1 MNILAK
7 IKKLSKKDVIIYK
20 NVIGAF
26 AVKGA
31 SLILSLFTMPA
42 YMRFFTDEQVLGVW
56 FTLLSVLSWILNFD
70 LGIGNGLR
78 NKLAEALAIDD
89 RKSAKEYI
97 SSAYWMIGLMMLVV
111 GGVGLPLLPY
121 ISWNSVFNVS
131 PTFLSSTELS
141 SAVQWCFMGVVL
153 QFFLRLISSVLYA
166 MQKSAVN
173 NFLMLLTS
181 VLQLLVALLAPSRMP
196 AENLRMFARA
206 YVVCVNL
213 PLLVASVVVFS
224 GTMRD
229 CIPRFRSFDQQK
241 AKAVL
246 SLGGIFFVCQ
256 VLYMLIA
263 NTNEI
268 LITQYTDPANVVE
281 YQIYNKLFTLAGTL
295 FMLALTPVWS
305 AVTKAVAEKDY
316 RWIKKLIKILL
327 WLSLLATF
335 VEFLI
340 VPFLQPIVNIW
351 LGDKAISVNYIYAFC
366 FAFFGS
372 AMVFQSAIS
381 TIANGTGRVRTQ
393 AICYGG
399 GIVVKLLIIHFGV
412 AISGSWIVIILANA
426 LILFPY
432 CIIQWLEINRTINRE
447 IQRGTK
453 AEANYSKSIG

>member
-1 MNILAK
+1 
-7 IKKLSKKDVIIYK
+7 
-20 NVIGAF
+20 
-26 AVKGA
+26 
-31 SLILSLFTMPA
+31 
-42 YMRFFTDEQVLGVW
+42 MRFFTDEQVLGIW

-97 SSAYWMIGLMMLVV
+97 SSAYWMIGLMMMVV
-111 GGVGLPLLPY
+111 VGVGLPLLPY
-121 ISWNSVFNVS
+121 ISWTSVFNVS
-131 PTFLSSTELS
+131 PSLLTSAELS
-141 SAVQWCFMGVVL
+141 SAVQWCFISIAL
-153 QFFLRLISSVLYA
+153 QFFMRLISSVLYA

-181 VLQLLVALLAPSRMP
+181 ALQLLVALLAPSRTP
-196 AENLRMFARA
+196 VENLRMFARA
-206 YVVCVNL
+206 YVVCANL
-213 PLLVASVVVFS
+213 PLLIASVVVFS

-229 CIPRFRSFDQQK
+229 CIPSVRAFNQRK

-305 AVTKAVAEKDY
+305 AVTKAIAEKEY
-316 RWIKKLIKILL
+316 CWVKKLIKILL
-327 WLSLLATF
+327 RLSLLATF

-351 LGDKAISVNYIYAFC
+351 LGDKAISVNYIYALC
-366 FAFFGS
+366 FALFGS

-393 AICYGG
+393 AICYGV